1 MLPFY
6 QTVCGDC
13 LANNP
18 AQPPCV
24 ASCGQG
30 ALEYREVDSH
40 EPDVYLL
47 ETHLAARA
55 AKWVKKEETA

>member
-13 LANNP
+13 LVNNP
-18 AQPPCV
+18 EQPPCV

-30 ALEYREVDSH
+30 ALEYRQVGSDEA
-40 EPDVYLL
+40 DVYLL
-47 ETHLAARA
+47 DAQLAARA
-55 AKWVKKEETA
+55 AKWLKKEEAA